1 EVEAAAHEGAGGAD
15 AARTV
20 VGRGARLAGGRAA
33 RTYVRQDV
41 AVVTLHLSARAAA
54 DRRRELEHGRIGRA
68 AGAGR
73 GGRARADIGAD
84 LARAAPASAGRVTL
98 LDPCLDA
105 VAAPAG
111 GAVGV
116 AAVAVH
122 AVAVVT
128 FLAGVDRAV
137 AAQARQR
144 RRRGVRGTERRGWLA
159 RPVRSARQREAV
171 LVHSLRLALARDAH
185 QGDEG
190 FPGLVL
196 LLSSHLD
203 DEVARDGPA
212 RGIPAE
218 RSGRGEL

>member
-1 EVEAAAHEGAGGAD
+1 
-15 AARTV
+15 
-20 VGRGARLAGGRAA
+20 ARLARQRSARAD
-33 RTYVRQDV
+33 VRENLSVV
-41 AVVTLHLSARAAA
+41 ALHLSARAAA
-54 DRRRELEHGRIGRA
+54 DRRRELEHGRVGRA
-68 AGAGR
+68 ASAGR
-73 GGRARADIGAD
+73 GGRARAGIGAD
-84 LARAAPASAGRVTL
+84 LARAAPASAWRVTL

-111 GAVGV
+111 GAVGI

-122 AVAVVT
+122 GVAVVT
-128 FLAGVDRAV
+128 FLAGVHRVV

-144 RRRGVRGTERRGWLA
+144 RRRGVRGTERHAWLA
-159 RPVRSARQREAV
+159 GPVRSARQREAV

-218 RSGRGEL
+218 RSGRGELLESVDALDVGERLLQGGGRAGG